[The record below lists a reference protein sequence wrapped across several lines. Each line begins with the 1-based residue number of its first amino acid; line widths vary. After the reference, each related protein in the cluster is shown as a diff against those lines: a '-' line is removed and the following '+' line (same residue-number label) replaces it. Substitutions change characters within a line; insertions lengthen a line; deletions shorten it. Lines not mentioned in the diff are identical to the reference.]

1 MHSSRNSLDYPGV
14 DSRDWAGYGSST
26 RVRTSGSERKGK
38 ALRSRY
44 EPVPCFTAPH
54 VSSSCSRAR
63 YPTGGRGALLAT
75 AVDNENVTVP
85 SEQSGFDPYEETDLE
100 SVEANESL
108 PSAQSLLP
116 TTALRR
122 SARMASLPMSYAG
135 RAAWGLGKRIGGKP
149 AEAVAHEMQMRTAEQ
164 VFKVLG
170 ELKGGAM
177 KFGQA
182 MSIFEAALPEEVAG
196 PYRATLTKLQDAA
209 PALPAETVHA
219 VLAEN
224 LGDDWRARFAEF
236 DDKPTAAASIGQ
248 VHKAVARDGRV
259 VAVKIQYPGAG
270 KALMSDLKQ
279 LSRMARLF
287 GSWVPGLDVKPLLAE
302 LRERVAEELD
312 YLGESNNQRAFAA
325 AYEGDPDFVVPHVLA
340 ASPGVI
346 ITEWLEGQSLA
357 EVIRSGTQEQRDHYG
372 KLYLRFLLSGPT
384 RARLLHADPHPGNF
398 RVMEDGR
405 MGVMDFGAVAQ
416 LPDGFPPIMGELLR
430 AAELKDSQSVLDGLR
445 EAGFV
450 RPGIE
455 LQPDELLGYLEPLVE
470 PARHEVFHYTRDWM
484 RGQYRRLNDPRNQ
497 DFTIGLRLN
506 LPPEYMLIH
515 RVWLGCIGV
524 LCQLDAQVPTLAEL
538 ELWVPG
544 FQQ

>member
-1 MHSSRNSLDYPGV
+1 
-14 DSRDWAGYGSST
+14 
-26 RVRTSGSERKGK
+26 
-38 ALRSRY
+38 
-44 EPVPCFTAPH
+44 
-54 VSSSCSRAR
+54 
-63 YPTGGRGALLAT
+63 
-75 AVDNENVTVP
+75 VTV
-85 SEQSGFDPYEETDLE
+85 SGEPHEFDPYADTDTSQAE
-100 SVEANESL
+100 SSEAL
-108 PSAQSLLP
+108 PHSQSLLP

-164 VFKVLG
+164 VFRVLG

-182 MSIFEAALPEEVAG
+182 MSIFEAALPEEIAG

-224 LGDDWRARFAEF
+224 LGEDWRDRFADF
-236 DDKPTAAASIGQ
+236 DDRPTAAASIGQ
-248 VHKAVARDGRV
+248 VHRAVARDGRI

-270 KALMSDLKQ
+270 KALMADLKQ

-312 YLGESNNQRAFAA
+312 YLGESENQRAFAA

-340 ASPGVI
+340 AAPGVI
-346 ITEWLEGQSLA
+346 VTEWLEGQSLA
-357 EVIRSGTQEQRDHYG
+357 EIIRSGTVAERDRYG
-372 KLYLRFLLSGPT
+372 QLYLRFLLSGPT
-384 RARLLHADPHPGNF
+384 RARRLHADPHPGNF
-398 RVMEDGR
+398 RVMPDGR
-405 MGVMDFGAVAQ
+405 LGVMDFGAVAK
-416 LPDGFPPIMGELLR
+416 LPEGFPPIMGELLR
-430 AAELKDSQSVLDGLR
+430 AAEEQDSAMVLAGLR

-450 RPGIE
+450 RPDIE
-455 LQPDELLGYLEPLVE
+455 LHPDELLGYLEPLVE

-524 LCQLDAQVPTLAEL
+524 LCQLDAHVPTLDEL
-538 ELWVPG
+538 QMWVPG
-544 FQQ
+544 FSD